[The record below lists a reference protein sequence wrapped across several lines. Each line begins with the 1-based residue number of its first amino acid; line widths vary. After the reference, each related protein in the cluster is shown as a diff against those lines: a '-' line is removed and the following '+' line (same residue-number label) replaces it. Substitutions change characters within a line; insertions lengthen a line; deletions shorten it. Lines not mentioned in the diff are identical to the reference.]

1 MFVLVLTRS
10 IDEKIIIGDD
20 VVVTVAKVH
29 SNQVHIGIEAPIE
42 IPVYRE
48 ENDQRILKEKAIKR
62 IRASLFP
69 HQSDC

>member
-1 MFVLVLTRS
+1 MLVLSRS
-10 IDEKIIIGDD
+10 VDEKIIIGND

-29 SNQVHIGIEAPIE
+29 GNQVHIGIEAPVE

-48 ENDQRILKEKAIKR
+48 EYHQRILKEQAIKR

-69 HQSDC
+69 HQSVC